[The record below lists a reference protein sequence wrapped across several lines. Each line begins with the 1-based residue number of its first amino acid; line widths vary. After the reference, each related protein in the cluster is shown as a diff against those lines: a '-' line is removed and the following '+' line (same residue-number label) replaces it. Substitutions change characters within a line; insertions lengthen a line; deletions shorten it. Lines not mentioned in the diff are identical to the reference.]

1 MGYLIK
7 RASTVGLFSI
17 LFLSILSCSGN
28 ILETFGDKDTDQ
40 AKYTEALMLINK
52 SQYDDAITVLLSMSA
67 EYQAKREVKAL
78 AASAYAGRGG
88 LTFLTLIEAFQN
100 PGGVRLYPF
109 LVQGFI
115 GATAAKST
123 DLNTAAGVIDSI
135 STDPASRTADENVFA
150 ALIYLGEAG
159 SVLNT
164 YLDNDN
170 NGTLDG
176 TFVDACVDADNPG
189 TSIDD
194 ANVGVYGM
202 AILNFLKVLPYI
214 DNFASGVL
222 TGLTSCADVEG
233 LNALLTGICAID
245 DPANYTANHIAGFRS
260 LIKEDNLVG
269 MGVACT
275 GDVSACNCP
284 P

>member
-1 MGYLIK
+1 MGQLIK
-7 RASTVGLFSI
+7 RISWIGLLSVF
-17 LFLSILSCSGN
+17 LLSIISCSGN
-28 ILETFGDKDTDQ
+28 VLETFGDKDTDQ
-40 AKYTEALMLINK
+40 AKYIEALKLINK
-52 SQYDDAITVLLSMSA
+52 SQYNDAITILLSMST

-123 DLNTAAGVIDSI
+123 DLNTAAGLIDTI
-135 STDPASRTADENVFA
+135 SANPANRTSDENVFA

-176 TFVDACVDADNPG
+176 TFVDACIDADNPG

-202 AILNFLKVLPYI
+202 ALLNFLKVLPYI

-222 TGLTSCADVEG
+222 GSLASCADIEG

-245 DPANYTANHIAGFRS
+245 DPVNYTANHIAGFRS

-269 MGVACT
+269 MGVSCT